1 MNYGRGWV
9 IFEESY
15 REGTRTLVSILS
27 PRRTPKDVSTFVEQL
42 HIDRYGSVRERL
54 EYKKSRKAA
63 AYTPMFDGYG
73 GVMHC
78 GHEPHLVGIYARK
91 IVLQDGRLEFTYRIA
106 TNRGKGPMN
115 VKFEERQ
122 QSLAVGD

>member
-1 MNYGRGWV
+1 MNYGAGWV

-15 REGTRTLVSILS
+15 QERTRKLVSVLS
-27 PRRTPKDVSTFVEQL
+27 PRRTPKDVSAFIEQL
-42 HIDRYGSVRERL
+42 HMDRYGSIRERL

-63 AYTPMFDGYG
+63 TYTPMMDGYG

-78 GHEPHLVGIYARK
+78 GHEPHLVGIYASK
-91 IVLQDGRLEFTYRIA
+91 IVLREGQLLFTYRIA
-106 TNRGKGPMN
+106 TNRDKGPLD
-115 VKFEERQ
+115 VTFEERQ